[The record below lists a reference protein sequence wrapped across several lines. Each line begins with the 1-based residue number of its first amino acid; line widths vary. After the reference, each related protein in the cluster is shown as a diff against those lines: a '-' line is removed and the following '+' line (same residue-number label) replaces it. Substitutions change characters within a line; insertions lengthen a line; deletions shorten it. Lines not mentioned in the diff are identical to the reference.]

1 MSLELYRM
9 NKPKRDKEMNNDLS
23 VAKGVS
29 AHKRGSLALIQD
41 YHPNFYYTYKELS
54 KYYDLTMFGDSYYP
68 VPKDIN
74 LVRWETIK
82 LGKVYIGDAQRL
94 RKLLKGYKL
103 AIVKDYQ
110 FKSLQAI
117 NVCKLENI
125 KYCVMLQT
133 ITKPLVLNL
142 FRRFIGKDTPII
154 FSVDVDIDKAK
165 WFKNVS
171 YIPFSIEVKK

>member
-1 MSLELYRM
+1 M
-9 NKPKRDKEMNNDLS
+9 KKDK
-23 VAKGVS
+23 
-29 AHKRGSLALIQD
+29 LALIQD
-41 YHPNFYYTYKELS
+41 YHPNFYYTYKELE

-74 LVRWETIK
+74 LVKWKTIR
-82 LGKVYIGDAQRL
+82 LGKVYVGDTQRL
-94 RKLLKGYKL
+94 RKLVKGFKQ

-133 ITKPLVLNL
+133 ITKPLVFNL
-142 FRRFIGKDTPII
+142 FRFLIYSRV
-154 FSVDVDIDKAK
+154 SV
-165 WFKNVS
+165 N
-171 YIPFSIEVKK
+171 